1 MKYSVDYVIDK
12 INKGDNLKYI
22 FFWGHTPNKY
32 GTVDKSCFSQWYDC
46 YFTVDGVKYHTAEQ
60 YMMSQKAKLFNDNVN
75 FQRIMNANY
84 PNDFKRLGRQV
95 KNSNMEIWEDNR
107 YRLVVEGNLAKFS
120 QNEDIKAY
128 LLSTNHRILVE
139 ASPYDNIWGIGLSAR
154 DSQVNNPRLW
164 NGLNLLGFALM
175 EVRDTLST

>member
-1 MKYSVDYVIDK
+1 MKYSVDYIIDK
-12 INKGDNLKYI
+12 VNKGDNLKYI
-22 FFWGHTPNKY
+22 FFWGHTLNKY

-46 YFTVDGVKYHTAEQ
+46 YFNVDGVKYHTAEQ

-95 KNSNMEIWEDNR
+95 KNFNMEIWEDNR